1 MESSVLCIR
10 RQLAVCQPTV
20 GHLLSFVGRLL
31 AGCRPAIYRQSAVCQ
46 QLFTDSQPTDLQ
58 GNCSSI
64 FSDVLGCVAKILKSL
79 T

>member
-1 MESSVLCIR
+1 MESSVWCIR
-10 RQLAVCQPTV
+10 RQLDVCQPTV

-58 GNCSSI
+58 GSYSS
-64 FSDVLGCVAKILKSL
+64 FSVFLLLYCTLAFCVL
-79 T
+79 